1 MKAVKKLAIVLSLGF
16 LAASVSAEST
26 EQAYVESYAGVTD
39 IPVPVKVVSP
49 DITTVRGA
57 EVMLE
62 FVIDEAGKPQGISIA
77 KSNDKALAKAAV
89 KAVAQWRFA
98 PLVKDGETIATKVRL
113 PVVAALP
120 NFSDARFV
128 VN

>member
-1 MKAVKKLAIVLSLGF
+1 MKAVKKLAIVLSLVA
-16 LAASVSAEST
+16 LVASVSAETSV
-26 EQAYVESYAGVTD
+26 QAYVESYVGVTD
-39 IPVPVKVVSP
+39 SPVPVKVVSS
-49 DITTVRGA
+49 DITTIRGA

-62 FVIDEAGKPQGISIA
+62 FVIDEAGVPQGISVA

-89 KAVAQWRFA
+89 KAVAKWRFA
-98 PLVKDGETIATKVRL
+98 PLVKNGESVATKVRL

-120 NFSDARFV
+120 NLSDARFV